1 MTVLIIILLAC
12 AVVLFLLSFM
22 QKGNSKQIENE
33 MEEIASQL
41 MQENFELKK
50 RVSTLENTLKIDAD
64 TVTPVRTSSKK
75 LRDLRKKQII
85 TLYTSGVTIEEI
97 VTQSELSEEQVNE
110 IIAEYVAH

>member
-12 AVVLFLLSFM
+12 AVILFLLSFM

>member
-50 RVSTLENTLKIDAD
+50 RVSTLENTMNIDAD

>member
-12 AVVLFLLSFM
+12 SVILFLLSFM

-97 VTQSELSEEQVNE
+97 VTQSELSEDQVNE

>member
-12 AVVLFLLSFM
+12 SVVLFLLSFM
-22 QKGNSKQIENE
+22 QKGNSKQLENE

-50 RVSTLENTLKIDAD
+50 RVSTLENTLKVDAD
-64 TVTPVRTSSKK
+64 SVTPVRTSSKK

-97 VTQSELSEEQVNE
+97 VTQSELSKDQVNE

>member
-12 AVVLFLLSFM
+12 SVVLFLLSFM
-22 QKGNSKQIENE
+22 QKGNSKQLESE
-33 MEEIASQL
+33 LEEIASQL

-50 RVSTLENTLKIDAD
+50 RVSTLENTMKIDAD

-85 TLYTSGVTIEEI
+85 NLYTSGVTIEEI
-97 VTQSELSEEQVNE
+97 IVQSELSEEQVNE

>member
-50 RVSTLENTLKIDAD
+50 RVSTLENTMNIDAD
-64 TVTPVRTSSKK
+64 TATPVRTSSKK

>member
-12 AVVLFLLSFM
+12 SVVLFLLSFM
-22 QKGNSKQIENE
+22 QKGNSKQIESE

-97 VTQSELSEEQVNE
+97 VTQSELSEDQVNE